1 MMLALT
7 CEEGS
12 GMASWA
18 EQEMGEAQLGDA
30 RLSRRLVR
38 LVERLAEQ
46 PSASIPAACSGAGET
61 KAAYRLLS
69 HDAVGWSDILAPHLA
84 NSVQRMGA
92 EAVVLCLQDT
102 TELDFNGQA
111 TEGLG
116 PLSYEAQRGMYLH
129 ATYAVNPSRVPLGVL
144 DAWMWAR
151 EAKPA
156 QGPRGGVLESVRWV
170 EGYER
175 LADLAAEL
183 PATRLVC
190 VGDRE
195 SDLLALLVRAR
206 DLGHAADYLL
216 RCQHNRVLPE
226 GGKLWDEVMASAPLG
241 HIRFE
246 MPAGRGR
253 KAREVEQA
261 VRVQSVRLDDR
272 QGGQLEV
279 TCLIASE
286 VNAPAGGK
294 PVVWRLL
301 TNREAPTLTE
311 AVELVDWYRCRWEVE
326 LLFLTLKAGCRVE
339 ALQLSSVQR
348 IERALAV
355 YLVVA
360 WRIGLLMRLGRACPD
375 WDAER
380 LLTREEWQAA
390 WIVARRKPPDKTP
403 TLRAALHRIA
413 ALGGFLGRKGDGEPG
428 VKSLWIGLQRIASCV
443 EGMRFRQGCG

>member
-1 MMLALT
+1 MGA
-7 CEEGS
+7 
-12 GMASWA
+12 ASWA
-18 EQEMGEAQLGDA
+18 EEELGTAELGDA

-46 PSASIPAACSGAGET
+46 PSVSIAAACSGAAEM

-69 HDAVGWSDILAPHLA
+69 HEAVGWSDILEPHLRR
-84 NSVQRMGA
+84 SLQRMSS

-102 TELDFNGQA
+102 TELDFNGQDIA
-111 TEGLG
+111 GLG

-129 ATYAVNPSRVPLGVL
+129 ATYAVSPQRVPLGVL
-144 DAWMWAR
+144 NAWMWSR
-151 EAKPA
+151 EAK
-156 QGPRGGVLESVRWV
+156 QKNGPRGGLLESVRWL

-175 LADLAAEL
+175 LAELAGEL

-195 SDLLALLVRAR
+195 SDLLALLVKAR
-206 DLGHAADYLL
+206 ELGHAADYLL

-226 GGKLWDEVMASAPLG
+226 GGKLWDEVMGSEPLG
-241 HIRFE
+241 RIGFGLA
-246 MPAGRGR
+246 AGRGR
-253 KAREVEQA
+253 KARQ
-261 VRVQSVRLDDR
+261 VQQELRAQRIRLSDR
-272 QGGQLEV
+272 QGGHVEV
-279 TCLIASE
+279 TCLIAAE
-286 VNAPAGGK
+286 VDAPANAK

-301 TNREAPTLTE
+301 TNREVATLAA
-311 AVELVDWYRCRWEVE
+311 AVELVDWYRARWEAEV
-326 LLFLTLKAGCRVE
+326 LFLTLKEGCRVE
-339 ALQLSSVQR
+339 ALQLSTMER

-390 WIVARRKPPDKTP
+390 WIVARKRPPDKTP
-403 TLRAALHRIA
+403 TLRKALHMIA

-428 VKSLWIGLQRIASCV
+428 VKSLWIGLQRVASCI
-443 EGMRFRQGCG
+443 EGMRFAQRCG

>member
-1 MMLALT
+1 M
-7 CEEGS
+7 
-12 GMASWA
+12 SWA
-18 EQEMGEAQLGDA
+18 EEELGAVELGDA
-30 RLSRRLVR
+30 RLNRRLVR

-46 PSASIPAACSGAGET
+46 PSVSIPAACSSAAET

-69 HDAVGWSDILAPHLA
+69 HEAVGWSDILAPHLA
-84 NSVQRMGA
+84 SSLRRMDS
-92 EAVVLCLQDT
+92 EPVVLCLQDT

-111 TEGLG
+111 IEGLG
-116 PLSYEAQRGMYLH
+116 PLAYEAQRGMYLH
-129 ATYAVNPSRVPLGVL
+129 ATYAVSPQRVPLGVL
-144 DAWMWAR
+144 NAWMWAR
-151 EAKPA
+151 EAKA
-156 QGPRGGVLESVRWV
+156 ADGTRGGLLESVRWV

-175 LADLAAEL
+175 LAERAAEL

-195 SDLLALLVRAR
+195 SDLLDLLVKAR

-226 GGKLWDEVMASAPLG
+226 GGKLWEAVMQSTPLG
-241 HIRFE
+241 RIRFE
-246 MPAGRGR
+246 LPAGRGR
-253 KAREVEQA
+253 QARAVEQEL
-261 VRVQSVRLDDR
+261 RVQRLQLDDR
-272 QGGQLEV
+272 AGGHLEV

-286 VNAPAGGK
+286 IDAPAG
-294 PVVWRLL
+294 PRPITWRLL
-301 TNREAPTLTE
+301 TNRDAATLAA
-311 AVELVDWYRCRWEVE
+311 AVELVDWYRARWEVE
-326 LLFLTLKAGCRVE
+326 LLFLTLKEGCRVE
-339 ALQLSSVQR
+339 ALQLSTLAR

-390 WIVARRKPPDKTP
+390 WIVARKRPPDKTP
-403 TLRAALHRIA
+403 TLRKALHMIA

-428 VKSLWIGLQRIASCV
+428 VKSLWIGLQRVASCV
-443 EGMRFRQGCG
+443 EGMRFRERCG

>member
-1 MMLALT
+1 V
-7 CEEGS
+7 
-12 GMASWA
+12 SWA
-18 EQEMGEAQLGDA
+18 EEELGAAELGDA
-30 RLSRRLVR
+30 RLNRRLVR

-46 PSASIPAACSGAGET
+46 PSVSIPAACSGAAET

-69 HDAVGWSDILAPHLA
+69 HEAVGWSDILAPHLA
-84 NSVQRMGA
+84 SSLRRMDS
-92 EAVVLCLQDT
+92 EPVVLCLQDT

-111 TEGLG
+111 IEGLG
-116 PLSYEAQRGMYLH
+116 PLAYEAQRGMYLH
-129 ATYAVNPSRVPLGVL
+129 ATYAVSPQRVPLGVL
-144 DAWMWAR
+144 NAWMWAR
-151 EAKPA
+151 EAKA
-156 QGPRGGVLESVRWV
+156 ADGTRGGLLESVRWV

-175 LADLAAEL
+175 LAERAAEL

-195 SDLLALLVRAR
+195 SDLLDLLVKAR

-226 GGKLWDEVMASAPLG
+226 GGKLWEAVMQSTPLG
-241 HIRFE
+241 RIRFE
-246 MPAGRGR
+246 LPAGRGR
-253 KAREVEQA
+253 QARAVEQEL
-261 VRVQSVRLDDR
+261 RVQRVRLADR
-272 QGGQLEV
+272 QGGQVEV

-286 VNAPAGGK
+286 IDAPAGAR
-294 PVVWRLL
+294 PVTWRLL
-301 TNREAPTLTE
+301 TNRDAATLAA
-311 AVELVDWYRCRWEVE
+311 AVELVDWYRARWEVE
-326 LLFLTLKAGCRVE
+326 LLFLTLKEGCRVE
-339 ALQLSSVQR
+339 ALQLSTLAR

-390 WIVARRKPPDKTP
+390 WIVARKRPPDKTP
-403 TLRAALHRIA
+403 TLRKALHMIA

-428 VKSLWIGLQRIASCV
+428 VKSLWIGLQRVASCV
-443 EGMRFRQGCG
+443 EGMRFRERCG

>member
-1 MMLALT
+1 M
-7 CEEGS
+7 
-12 GMASWA
+12 SWA
-18 EQEMGEAQLGDA
+18 EEELGAAKLGDE
-30 RLSRRLVR
+30 RRSRRLVR

-46 PSASIPAACSGAGET
+46 PSVSIPAACSGAAET

-84 NSVQRMGA
+84 SSLRRMSA
-92 EAVVLCLQDT
+92 EPVVLCLQDT

-111 TEGLG
+111 IDGLG

-129 ATYAVNPSRVPLGVL
+129 ATYAVTAQRVPLGVL

-151 EAKPA
+151 EAKQA
-156 QGPRGGVLESVRWV
+156 DGSRGGVLESVRWV

-175 LADLAAEL
+175 LAELAGEL

-195 SDLLALLVRAR
+195 SDLLALLVKAR
-206 DLGHAADYLL
+206 ELDHAADYLL

-226 GGKLWDEVMASAPLG
+226 GGKLWAEVMQSPPLG
-241 HIRFE
+241 RIGFE
-246 MPAGRGR
+246 LPAGRGR
-253 KAREVEQA
+253 KARTVEQELRA
-261 VRVQSVRLDDR
+261 QRLRLDDR
-272 QGGQLEV
+272 QGGHVEV

-286 VNAPAGGK
+286 VAAPVGAK
-294 PVVWRLL
+294 PITWRLL
-301 TNREAPTLTE
+301 TNRAVPTLE
-311 AVELVDWYRCRWEVE
+311 AAAELIDWYRTRWEIE
-326 LLFLTLKAGCRVE
+326 LLFLTLKEGCRIE
-339 ALQLSSVQR
+339 ALQLSTVAR

-355 YLVVA
+355 YLVIA

-390 WIVARRKPPDKTP
+390 WIVARKRPPGKVP
-403 TLRAALHRIA
+403 TLRKALHMIA

-428 VKSLWIGLQRIASCV
+428 VKSLWTGLQRVASCV
-443 EGMRFRQGCG
+443 EGMRFQKRCG